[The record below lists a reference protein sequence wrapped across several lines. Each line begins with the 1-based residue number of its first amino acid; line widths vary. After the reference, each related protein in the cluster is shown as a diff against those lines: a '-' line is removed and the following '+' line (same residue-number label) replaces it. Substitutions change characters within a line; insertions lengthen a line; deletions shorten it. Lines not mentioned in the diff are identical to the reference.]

1 VRNRGSSAA
10 NLEYVHPQDVPTVDV
25 TAVALDPADRAV
37 VLLDVREPGEW
48 QAGHIDGALHVPMN
62 QVPQQLQFDPGPLTP
77 DASIVV
83 VCKVGGRSAQV
94 TAWLRHH
101 GYDAR
106 NLDGGMLAWAAAKRP
121 MTATDGGP
129 ARVA

>member
-1 VRNRGSSAA
+1 MTENAM
-10 NLEYVHPQDVPTVDV
+10 
-25 TAVALDPADRAV
+25 
-37 VLLDVREPGEW
+37 
-48 QAGHIDGALHVPMN
+48 HVPMN
-62 QVPQQLQFDPGPLTP
+62 ELPQRMNYDPGPLTP

-94 TAWLRHH
+94 TAWLRSG

-106 NLDGGMLAWAAAKRP
+106 NLEGGMLAWAAAKRP
-121 MTATDGGP
+121 MKATDGTA